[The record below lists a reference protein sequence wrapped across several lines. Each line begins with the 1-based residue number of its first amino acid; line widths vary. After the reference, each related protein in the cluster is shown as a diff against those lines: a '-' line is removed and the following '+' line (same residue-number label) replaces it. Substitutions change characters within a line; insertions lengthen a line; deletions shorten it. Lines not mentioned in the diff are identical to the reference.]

1 MFARK
6 FLVIVNP
13 AAGKGKYLDR
23 LEQIKSEFIQRSVSY
38 DLYFTTEDRNADLMA
53 NSIIKDKDYTDLM
66 VAGGDGTLNEAING
80 VRNKQ
85 LTVSVISFGTGNDTI
100 KHIQSKFDF
109 KSQIET
115 AFDGN
120 IKKIDA
126 GECNGRLFLN
136 GVGIGFDGKV
146 VQRMAAKG
154 KKFQGYFSYLAEVL
168 RILLTYREREI
179 SATFNNHTINEE
191 ILLMT
196 IAKGTT
202 FGGGFKINPYAV
214 NDDALLDICIIGR
227 VPNWTRLNYVL
238 KMKDGGHKKMNA
250 VSFYKSSK
258 VTIEENPALVAH
270 MDGESIGSPPFHIQ
284 ILPTAI
290 SFRI

>member
-1 MFARK
+1 MIARK
-6 FLVIVNP
+6 FLVIINP
-13 AAGKGKYLDR
+13 TAGKGKHLDR
-23 LEQIKSEFIQRSVSY
+23 LEQIKSEFIKRSVSY
-38 DLYFTTEDRNADLMA
+38 DLYFTTEEKKADFLT
-53 NSIIKDKDYTDLM
+53 NSIIKDRDYTDLM
-66 VAGGDGTLNEAING
+66 IVGGDGTINEAING

-100 KHIQSKFDF
+100 KHIQKNFDF
-109 KSQIET
+109 NSQIRT
-115 AFDGN
+115 AFNGN
-120 IKKIDA
+120 IKKLDV

-168 RILLTYREREI
+168 RILLSYREREI
-179 SATFNNHTINEE
+179 SATFNNNTINQE

-214 NDDALLDICIIGR
+214 NDDALLDICIIGK
-227 VPNWTRLNYVL
+227 VPNWTRINYVL
-238 KMKDGGHKKMNA
+238 KMKDGGHRKMKA
-250 VSFYKSSK
+250 VSFYKSGK
-258 VTIEENPALVAH
+258 VIIDENPALVAH

-284 ILPTAI
+284 ILPKAV
-290 SFRI
+290 SFRV